1 MTTIAEKISQQLDE
15 LKRLRDELRVQIH
28 LGTAETRDLWEK
40 TEQRFA
46 QLETRLK
53 ELKREVEGPFQDF
66 GEATRYLVDEIGE
79 AYRQIRKAL

>member
-1 MTTIAEKISQQLDE
+1 MTAIAEKISQELDE

-46 QLETRLK
+46 GLETRLK
-53 ELKREVEGPFQDF
+53 ELKREVKGPLQDV
-66 GEATRYLVDEIGE
+66 GEATRYLLDEIGN